1 MLQSLDMNENAPDQ
15 ISSPENNQEGKTFLG
30 LIEKHPKLRQTAMM
44 LAVLAGTVGATE
56 KANAEQVEE
65 SEAQQTYQEAATQA
79 EYNQNIDNILAGFNN
94 AETVEALRE
103 VHTLLNEQPNL
114 AEALQNHFYYS
125 TDISESFS
133 HSDENE
139 TDTNHSF
146 LNQDIG
152 ELPAEG
158 KNVMF
163 GSFTKTGS
171 LQVIDAGSEASTMW
185 SGVSSHE
192 VMATAD
198 VALEA
203 GGAMTRVGVGETAAE
218 ALEAALKDA
227 VSFLGLDVS
236 TDRVNS
242 EQNADSDYRNT
253 VQSNAVSYIHEYK
266 VLSSEVV
273 PSQWGGA
280 DEHKVTVEL
289 VVGVPVLE

>member
-1 MLQSLDMNENAPDQ
+1 MNENAPNQ

-44 LAVLAGTVGATE
+44 LAVLAGTVGAAE

-79 EYNQNIDNILAGFNN
+79 EYNQNIDDILAGFDNE
-94 AETVEALRE
+94 ETVEALRE
-103 VHTLLNEQPNL
+103 VHTLLNEQPDL

-125 TDISESFS
+125 TDTTESFS
-133 HSDENE
+133 HSNE
-139 TDTNHSF
+139 TDTEMNHSF
-146 LNQDIG
+146 LNEDIG
-152 ELPAEG
+152 ELPVEG
-158 KNVMF
+158 KDVMF

-171 LQVIDAGSEASTMW
+171 LQVIDAGSNASTMW

-203 GGAMTRVGVGETAAE
+203 GGTMTRVGVGETASE

-236 TDRVNS
+236 ADRVNS
-242 EQNADSDYRNT
+242 EHNADSDYRNT

-266 VLSSEVV
+266 VMNSEVV

-280 DEHKVTVEL
+280 DEHKVTGEIT
-289 VVGVPVLE
+289 VGVPVLE